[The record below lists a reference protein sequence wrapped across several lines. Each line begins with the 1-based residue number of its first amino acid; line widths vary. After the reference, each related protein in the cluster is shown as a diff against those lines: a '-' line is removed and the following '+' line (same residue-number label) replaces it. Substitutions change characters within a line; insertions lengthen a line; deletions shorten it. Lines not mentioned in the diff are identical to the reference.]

1 MNILNL
7 LTRRLQISLQ
17 VLDEYKQ
24 INLILFLLKS
34 SEIRRFSYHFRGN
47 GSYLIIQIGLI
58 LEAKFEY
65 DFFFLSLV
73 FAFLYFCILPFLFSL
88 AKFSC
93 VSLFSLVSSCV
104 CC

>member
-58 LEAKFEY
+58 LEAKFVY

-93 VSLFSLVSSCV
+93 VSLFSLVPSCV